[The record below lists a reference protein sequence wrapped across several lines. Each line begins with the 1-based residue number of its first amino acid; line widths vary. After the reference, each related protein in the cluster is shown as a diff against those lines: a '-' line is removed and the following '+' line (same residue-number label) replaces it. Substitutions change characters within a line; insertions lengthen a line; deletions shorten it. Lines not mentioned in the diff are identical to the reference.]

1 MDIVADKKYKVKL
14 IRGMKGKY
22 SWEITVQDNDY
33 NEVKSGYERAD
44 ADLKARYGDVSE

>member
-14 IRGMKGKY
+14 IRGMKGGH

-44 ADLKARYGDVSE
+44 ADLTARYGDISE